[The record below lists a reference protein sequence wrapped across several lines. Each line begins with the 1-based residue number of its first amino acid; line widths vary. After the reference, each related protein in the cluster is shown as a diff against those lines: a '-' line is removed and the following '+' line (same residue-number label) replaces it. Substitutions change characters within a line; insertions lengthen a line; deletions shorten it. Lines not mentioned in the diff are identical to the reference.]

1 VVFITGA
8 GELFSGPHISGGAD
22 GLTARQ
28 ANSRKR
34 RLRVSS
40 EPNKEQLSLDSAV
53 RHILEECRMVLPGI
67 QALFGFQLIAVFNE
81 GFAQKLSTVEQ
92 QIHFVSIVLTV
103 IAVALVM
110 TPAALHRQTD
120 PLAVTRRFIRS
131 STILLLLSMFPLA
144 MSICLEIYLIA
155 HIITSLFWLGLVS
168 AVGLFLLFSSL
179 WIVLPHIE
187 KRKN

>member
-1 VVFITGA
+1 M
-8 GELFSGPHISGGAD
+8 
-22 GLTARQ
+22 
-28 ANSRKR
+28 
-34 RLRVSS
+34 SS
-40 EPNKEQLSLDSAV
+40 EPNKEQLSLDSAT

-120 PLAVTRRFIRS
+120 PLAVTRQFIRS

-144 MSICLEIYLIA
+144 LSICLEIYLIA

-168 AVGLFLLFSSL
+168 AVGLFLLFLSL